1 MDSKYIYEALGV
13 YLTNV
18 RKSRKM
24 TQKEMGQSV
33 NHNRSWWADLENGR
47 TAIKF
52 DDVKIIMDKYSLDYN
67 NLNDFI
73 DSYVENNNPKDTN
86 E

>member
-33 NHNRSWWADLENGR
+33 NHNSHGGL
-47 TAIKF
+47 I
-52 DDVKIIMDKYSLDYN
+52 
-67 NLNDFI
+67 
-73 DSYVENNNPKDTN
+73 
-86 E
+86 

>member
-1 MDSKYIYEALGV
+1 MDSKRIYKALGV

-18 RKSRKM
+18 RKNRKM
-24 TQKEMGQSV
+24 TQKEMGKSV
-33 NHNRSWWADLENGR
+33 NHSRSWWADLENGR

-52 DDVKIIMDKYSLDYN
+52 DDVKIIMDKYSLDYK

-73 DSYVENNNPKDTN
+73 DSYTDNNNSKD
-86 E
+86 

>member
-1 MDSKYIYEALGV
+1 MDSKHIYKALGV

-18 RKSRKM
+18 RKNRKM
-24 TQKEMGQSV
+24 TQKEMGESV

-52 DDVKIIMDKYSLDYN
+52 DKIIMDKYSLDYK

-73 DSYVENNNPKDTN
+73 DSYTDNNNSKD
-86 E
+86 